1 MLLYI
6 CISFGA
12 GALAHFSMAPYNFPP
27 ILLVAFPCFY
37 YVLTKTEKT
46 GTRFIYTW
54 FFAFGYF
61 LFSLSWIGNAL
72 LIPGNEEFL
81 WAYPLALI
89 GLPILLALFPAFG
102 VSILTRGLDYTRL
115 EGWFGFVFAYTLSE
129 VARGYLFTGFPW
141 NSFGYT
147 WFEVKPVLQL
157 VSIGGIYFL
166 TILTVLW
173 ACVPALFFVYHT
185 PGKVRTAITGICVL
199 TLISGF
205 IYGNQRISSNPPPP
219 PSSSSNVMVHIIQ
232 PNIAQHLKWERDQ
245 IYNHHLQ
252 LLSLT
257 EQAVTPYP
265 DKINLVIWPET
276 ATTISYLT
284 SPDIKKEIERILGD
298 NPQNRLIT
306 GILRFEQNT
315 EKRTLYNSL
324 SVFTPDLTVEGIY
337 DKHHLVPF
345 GEYIPFKEFIPLT
358 TITQFSGFKPGTG
371 PHILTAE
378 PQEALILPL
387 ICYESIFPKNVFP
400 DNGHVPTLLVNVTND
415 GWYGNSAGPR
425 QHMVQSVFRAVETG
439 LPIIRSANTGI
450 SIVSDPLGHIL
461 EELPLETRGSISIPL
476 PHPLQKPTPYSNNR
490 TILILGLFTFFF
502 ILSRFLKH
510 KK

>member
-1 MLLYI
+1 MFRMLLYI

-27 ILLVAFPCFY
+27 ILLFAFPCFY

-46 GTRFIYTW
+46 SLRFIYTW

-61 LFSLSWIGNAL
+61 LLGLSWIGNAL

-89 GLPILLALFPAFG
+89 GLPILLALFPAFC
-102 VSILTRGLDYTRL
+102 VSILTRGLDYLRL
-115 EGWFGFVFAYTLSE
+115 EGWFGFIFAYTLSE

-147 WFEVKPVLQL
+147 WFEVKPVLQS

-173 ACVPALFFVYHT
+173 ACVPALFFVFSAPRNT
-185 PGKVRTAITGICVL
+185 RIAITGICIL
-199 TLISGF
+199 IFIICFSYGTL
-205 IYGNQRISSNPPPP
+205 RISSYT
-219 PSSSSNVMVHIIQ
+219 PSSSSNVMVHVIQ

-252 LLSLT
+252 LLNLT

-284 SPDIKKEIERILGD
+284 STDIKKEIEKILGD
-298 NPQNRLIT
+298 TPQNRLIT

-315 EKRTLYNSL
+315 EKKTLYNSL
-324 SVFTPDLTVEGIY
+324 SVFTPDLTVTGIY

-345 GEYIPFKEFIPLT
+345 GEYIPFKGYIPLT
-358 TITQFSGFKPGTG
+358 TITQFSGFKPGNG
-371 PHILTAE
+371 PHTITAKSNE
-378 PQEALILPL
+378 VLMLPL

-400 DNGHVPTLLVNVTND
+400 DNGHAPTLLVNVTND

-425 QHMVQSVFRAVETG
+425 QHMIQSVFRSVETG
-439 LPIIRSANTGI
+439 LPLIRSANTGI
-450 SIVSDPLGHIL
+450 SVVSDPLGQIL
-461 EELPLETRGSISIPL
+461 KELPLETQGYISIPL
-476 PHPLQKPTPYSNNR
+476 PHSLQDPTPYSNNR
-490 TILILGLFTFFF
+490 TILILGLFTLFF